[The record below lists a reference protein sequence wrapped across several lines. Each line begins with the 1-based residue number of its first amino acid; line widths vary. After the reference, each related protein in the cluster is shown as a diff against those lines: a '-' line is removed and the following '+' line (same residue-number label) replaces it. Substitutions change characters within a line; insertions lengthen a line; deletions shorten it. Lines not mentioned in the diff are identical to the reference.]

1 MGIKNVK
8 KIICI
13 LFILAITL
21 PVLAA
26 DSTIVVLNTNRL
38 IYHNVNCQ
46 WAHKCTKNCV
56 KVTKQEAIEY
66 GARPCK
72 VCGG

>member
-1 MGIKNVK
+1 MRK
-8 KIICI
+8 I
-13 LFILAITL
+13 LFVLLLLIIGL

-26 DSTIVVLNTNRL
+26 DSTIVVLNTNRM

-46 WAHKCTKNCV
+46 WAHKCTKNCIN
-56 KVTKQEAIEY
+56 VTKQKAIES
-66 GARPCK
+66 GARTCK

>member
-1 MGIKNVK
+1 MK
-8 KIICI
+8 KVIYI
-13 LFILAITL
+13 LCLLVITHPALAS
-21 PVLAA
+21 
-26 DSTIVVLNTNRL
+26 DSHIVVLNTNRL

-56 KVTKQEAIEY
+56 KVTKREALGY